1 MPSKTRHI
9 SRPYRTA
16 RYASIFADGLSS
28 LNAGRPLSQRPGIH
42 LCHTMTIPRMNVY
55 KGRPRSRMDRS
66 LTLKPPLT
74 NLTLSITQPTLIDPS
89 SFNESLARRSTSV
102 AQHPTLIPSINTL
115 PSLSS
120 YGEHYVYCSPSGRH
134 RHVDPRHIQAHERT

>member
-1 MPSKTRHI
+1 MPSKTRHM

-16 RYASIFADGLSS
+16 RYASIQTGSLLSILAGH
-28 LNAGRPLSQRPGIH
+28 LNLQRPGIH
-42 LCHTMTIPRMNVY
+42 LCHTLTSPRLNVY
-55 KGRPRSRMDRS
+55 KGRPLSRMDRS
-66 LTLKPPLT
+66 LTLEPPLP

-89 SFNESLARRSTSV
+89 SFNESLARHSTSV
-102 AQHPTLIPSINTL
+102 AQHPTLVPSINTL

-120 YGEHYVYCSPSGRH
+120 YGEHYVYRSPSGRH